1 VPQLL
6 VDGILVALAYYL
18 AFRLRF
24 EASLGGANDRY
35 GDLLAHTIFW
45 VVPVSLVTLAAFG
58 QYQRL
63 WTFVGQ
69 RDYEAVV
76 KGLIVATLV
85 IVGAIAFLT
94 VDITFFAANLTKVVH
109 GGWFPLAIALIVFSV
124 LTTWQRGREIVTTRR
139 TQEEGPLRAFV
150 EEVRGLD
157 PPVARV
163 PGTAVF
169 LTRTE
174 RDVPP
179 VMVWHVKHN
188 RALHENLFVLTVRT
202 GSVPWVKDTERLTF
216 GEIAPRFWRA
226 AQSDAP
232 CDPRE
237 DQTGA
242 VAQSMCVIKR
252 RDPASLPIYFR
263 SSIERTI
270 LEARP

>member
-1 VPQLL
+1 MPLILAGL
-6 VDGILVALAYYL
+6 V
-18 AFRLRF
+18 
-24 EASLGGANDRY
+24 Y
-35 GDLLAHTIFW
+35 G
-45 VVPVSLVTLAAFG
+45 VM
-58 QYQRL
+58 
-63 WTFVGQ
+63 
-69 RDYEAVV
+69 
-76 KGLIVATLV
+76 LIWHVVATAVMARLQDAV
-85 IVGAIAFLT
+85 MPVGAFMAKIAERP
-94 VDITFFAANLTKVVH
+94 I
-109 GGWFPLAIALIVFSV
+109 P
-124 LTTWQRGREIVTTRR
+124 
-139 TQEEGPLRAFV
+139 
-150 EEVRGLD
+150 
-157 PPVARV
+157 RV